1 MDAPARGAQA
11 ERVTLRDG
19 SGLVIRPIR
28 PDDKSAIAAGF
39 ERMSPESRFRRFF
52 APLERLSERDLAYL
66 TELDHHDHEAVIG
79 FGAGTGEPV
88 GVARYIRS
96 DVPTEAE
103 VAVSVVDDWHGRGAA
118 TALLERLV
126 RRAREEGIT
135 HFLALVMT
143 ENREAIELFDY
154 LASPGSDRRR
164 SASGHLELVLDLPE
178 PGTPPGA
185 SRLGRALR
193 AAARG
198 VLDAN
203 PWHLIRERIDRGR

>member
-79 FGAGTGEPV
+79 FGAGTREPV